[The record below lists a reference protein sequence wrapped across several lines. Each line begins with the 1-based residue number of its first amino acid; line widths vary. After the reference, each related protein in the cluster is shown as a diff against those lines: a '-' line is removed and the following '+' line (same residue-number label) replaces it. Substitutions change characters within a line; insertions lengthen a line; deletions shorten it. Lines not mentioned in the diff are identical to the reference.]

1 MYQIFLAETSTDDDW
16 ERDFDVE
23 LTEEELKAADEIAKK
38 LNLSAAD
45 YTNIAGDMVSFRII
59 QQHFF
64 SGAVEGYC
72 PKVERCM
79 VVGGV
84 RLHLPLSDSLCM

>member
-1 MYQIFLAETSTDDDW
+1 MYQIFLAENSTDDDW

-45 YTNIAGDMVSFRII
+45 YTNIAGDMVSLRITGI
-59 QQHFF
+59 QQYFF
-64 SGAVEGYC
+64 FWGWGRILSQSGEVHGC
-72 PKVERCM
+72 KRC
-79 VVGGV
+79 
-84 RLHLPLSDSLCM
+84 LHLPLS

>member
-1 MYQIFLAETSTDDDW
+1 MYQIFLAENSTDDDW

-45 YTNIAGDMVSFRII
+45 YTNIAGDMVSFRI
-59 QQHFF
+59 
-64 SGAVEGYC
+64 
-72 PKVERCM
+72 
-79 VVGGV
+79 
-84 RLHLPLSDSLCM
+84 SLFQIASECESTFLKKIICYS

>member
-1 MYQIFLAETSTDDDW
+1 MIITIIHVHECNSQFFTENSTDDDW

-45 YTNIAGDMVSFRII
+45 YTTIAGEMVSGNMG
-59 QQHFF
+59 
-64 SGAVEGYC
+64 SY
-72 PKVERCM
+72 
-79 VVGGV
+79 
-84 RLHLPLSDSLCM
+84 